1 MQQRTDLC
9 CGTNLLLG
17 RVGVVRLLLC
27 FHHADPLR
35 YNGTQYVISIFIADT
50 SHLKNRGFMYAY
62 VSSPYIV
69 TVWITGPLAQ
79 AYLSGPGWR
88 WFYGSFAIITLVVSA
103 PLVALFWWNY
113 RKAVKAGIIVPTRSE
128 RSFVQNVKHYFIE
141 FDAGGLFLLMGGLVF
156 FLLPFS
162 LYSYQD
168 GLWKSPLVISFFV
181 IGGLM
186 LIGFALYEKFVAPK
200 TFIPYELLLDR
211 TVFGGCLLAGIFFV
225 SFYIW
230 NAYFFSFLQVVSGLD
245 VTRATYVTN
254 IYSIGSCFWSFAVG
268 ALIIWSGRFKWIA
281 LYFGIPVT
289 ILGVGMMIHF
299 RQPDVSIGYVVMSQ
313 VFIAFAGGAIVI
325 TEQIAVMAATT
336 HQYVA
341 VVLAIE
347 GMFSSIGGAIGG
359 SIAAAI
365 WTGVFPKR
373 LAEYLPAESQ
383 GDLMTIYADLTVQ
396 MSYPKGTDTRMAIER
411 AYGDSQRWMAIGST
425 LVLVV
430 AIGSVLM
437 WRGKIAPPL
446 PSVEETS

>member
-1 MQQRTDLC
+1 
-9 CGTNLLLG
+9 
-17 RVGVVRLLLC
+17 
-27 FHHADPLR
+27 
-35 YNGTQYVISIFIADT
+35 
-50 SHLKNRGFMYAY
+50 MYAY
-62 VSSPYIV
+62 VSSPYII

-103 PLVALFWWNY
+103 PLLGLFWWNY
-113 RKAVKAGIIVPTRSE
+113 QKAVKAGIIVPTRNE
-128 RSFVQNVKHYFIE
+128 RTFTQNLKYYLIE

-168 GLWKSPLVISFFV
+168 GLWKSPLVVSFLV

-211 TVFGGCLLAGIFFV
+211 TVLGGCILAAVFFV

-281 LYFGIPVT
+281 LYFGVPVT

-299 RQPDVSIGYVVMSQ
+299 RQPDISVGYVVMSQ
-313 VFIAFAGGAIVI
+313 IFIAFAGGAIVI
-325 TEQIAVMAATT
+325 TEQIAVMAATN
-336 HQYVA
+336 HQYLA

-347 GMFSSIGGAIGG
+347 GMFSSVGGAIGG
-359 SIAAAI
+359 SISAAI

-373 LAEYLPAESQ
+373 LAAYLPAESQ
-383 GDLMTIYADLTVQ
+383 GDLLTIYADLTTQ
-396 MSYPKGTDTRMAIER
+396 LSYPKGTETRAAIER
-411 AYGDSQRWMAIGST
+411 AYGDSQRWMAISST
-425 LVLVV
+425 LVLII

-437 WRGKIAPPL
+437 WRGKNADSQSIHATNIRKA
-446 PSVEETS
+446 S